1 MSRLRNCFLCFI
13 RRFWNQVL
21 TCVSLNPS
29 AAANSTRSGVD
40 KYLFSLNTKDVFNEL
55 AFSDWKLSAEF
66 VFWKKK
72 KLQKVLPLIF
82 EALFQSSQLW
92 ITEHGAS
99 LPSATMSQCVH
110 IHSESKSNI
119 GRASTAWE
127 EIGSTKQTSCI
138 NRNSEFFILSFFLWI
153 FNIFEL

>member
-40 KYLFSLNTKDVFNEL
+40 KYLFSLNTKDVFNES

-72 KLQKVLPLIF
+72 SCKKFYLWFSKRFSNPVNCGSLNTVRAFLRRQCLNAFTFIPSPRAISAEHPLPGKKLAPPNKP
-82 EALFQSSQLW
+82 A
-92 ITEHGAS
+92 A
-99 LPSATMSQCVH
+99 
-110 IHSESKSNI
+110 
-119 GRASTAWE
+119 
-127 EIGSTKQTSCI
+127 
-138 NRNSEFFILSFFLWI
+138 
-153 FNIFEL
+153 